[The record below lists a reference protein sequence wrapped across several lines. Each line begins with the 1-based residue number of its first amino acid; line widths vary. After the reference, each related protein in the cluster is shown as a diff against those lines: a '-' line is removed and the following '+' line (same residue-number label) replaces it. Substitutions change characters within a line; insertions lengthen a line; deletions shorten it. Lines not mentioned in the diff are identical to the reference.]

1 MNPTTDRLSRIQTWW
16 TLQLRAAHGQ
26 GAADEERQH
35 LLLRY
40 YGAAYRYILGMVQ
53 DEDLAEELT
62 QDFALRFLRGD
73 FRQADPQRGRFRDLV
88 KTALRRQVIDC
99 WRRRGRSKKD
109 GPRPLAEGAEP
120 AAAPAEE
127 ATHDAAFVQE
137 WRQEL
142 LHRTW
147 EALAQSQAESGVPYH
162 TVLRCRV
169 DQPEARMTDLA
180 RQVSDRLGKRITEN
194 GYRVALHRARRR
206 FAELLLEEVAHS
218 LETSVQERLEDEL
231 IELGLLEY
239 CRPAL
244 EGRPQDS

>member
-1 MNPTTDRLSRIQTWW
+1 MNPTTDHLSRIQTWW
-16 TLQLRAAHGQ
+16 TVQLRAAQDKGE
-26 GAADEERQH
+26 AAEERQH

-73 FRQADPQRGRFRDLV
+73 FRQADPQRGRFRDLL

-99 WRRRGRSKKD
+99 WRRRGRDKKE
-109 GPRPLAEGAEP
+109 GPRPLGEGTEP
-120 AAAPAEE
+120 AAPPADE
-127 ATHDAAFVQE
+127 AAHDAAFLHQ

-142 LHRTW
+142 LHRAW
-147 EALAQSQAESGVPYH
+147 EALARGQAESGVPYH

-169 DQPEARMTDLA
+169 DRPEARMADLA

-194 GYRVALHRARRR
+194 TYRVALHRARRR
-206 FAELLLEEVAHS
+206 FAELLLEEVSRS

-231 IELGLLEY
+231 IELGLLKY

-244 EGRPQDS
+244 ASPPRDS